1 MPPTLTAAGGVTD
14 HLARFVARRG
24 DERQGAAGMPR
35 GRAGAPRA
43 AGSAA
48 PGPLRRGGRRGTVP
62 AMSTD
67 PLAEPQA
74 PPPQRD
80 RGKRG
85 RGRGPARSLLAKENR
100 RLLLGLLIGAVT
112 AAFAVVNR
120 DRVEVDWLVSTSQ
133 TPLIVVIALSFVLG
147 ALAGWLAGAFRRR
160 R

>member
-1 MPPTLTAAGGVTD
+1 
-14 HLARFVARRG
+14 
-24 DERQGAAGMPR
+24 
-35 GRAGAPRA
+35 
-43 AGSAA
+43 
-48 PGPLRRGGRRGTVP
+48 
-62 AMSTD
+62 MSTD